1 MTPPASTEPMYL
13 ISESELFDLDGTS
26 DDEIVF
32 NAVRAR
38 GPAAQQAPALDE
50 KDRIFV
56 LLSDPETRRE
66 IVDRLS
72 QPWSIEILQEIERIR
87 KEHDAALIA
96 QEREKWER
104 ERLSCVED
112 ITPEG
117 AAIVQAVKKQ
127 AREDVLREIDMRIE
141 AGISALHEQ
150 GVDGSLPIV
159 VHEKLEVLAW
169 VRQIVEFLRPGQER
183 EPE

>member
-1 MTPPASTEPMYL
+1 M
-13 ISESELFDLDGTS
+13 SE
-26 DDEIVF
+26 DEFIP
-32 NAVRAR
+32 NYHRC
-38 GPAAQQAPALDE
+38 LH
-50 KDRIFV
+50 K
-56 LLSDPETRRE
+56 E
-66 IVDRLS
+66 IRNGVEFCHFHDK
-72 QPWSIEILQEIERIR
+72 EIHTTLA
-87 KEHDAALIA
+87 EHDAALIA

-104 ERLSCVED
+104 ELRVDAQNPWCYPGCILVD
-112 ITPEG
+112 K
-117 AAIVQAVKKQ
+117 AKAQ